1 MRAIDHPFR
10 VLHSELIQRCLD
22 AAFSAD
28 FPVEGRFVT
37 AVSRSRRYWY
47 FDMPDGTGGKRRRY
61 VGPADDAEIARRV
74 EDFRTVKDDARARR
88 RIVSALVRE
97 AGLPRPD
104 PMVGDVVRALAEAGL
119 FRLRAVLVGTV
130 AFGAYPGLIGARLP
144 ASMMGTGDAD
154 LVQFHSIS
162 AAVGDAL
169 PPVLDVL
176 KAVDGTFRELP
187 HVADGR
193 ASTRFRSGS
202 GFLVEFLTPNTG
214 SADREGRPAA
224 MPALGGASAEPLRF
238 LDFLIHAPVRTVLLH
253 GAGVPVLVPAPE
265 RFAVHKMIVASR
277 RRTGDDGAA
286 KASKDR
292 QQAGALLT
300 AMGALRRDE
309 ELVDVWLEAWDRGPS
324 WRDALETSLRSF
336 DAITRMTV
344 VSILSRGATT
354 LGAAPA
360 EFGLNDRG

>member
-130 AFGAYPGLIGARLP
+130 AFGAYPGLIGARRTVEP
-144 ASMMGTGDAD
+144 R
-154 LVQFHSIS
+154 
-162 AAVGDAL
+162 
-169 PPVLDVL
+169 P
-176 KAVDGTFRELP
+176 
-187 HVADGR
+187 
-193 ASTRFRSGS
+193 GS
-202 GFLVEFLTPNTG
+202 GP
-214 SADREGRPAA
+214 
-224 MPALGGASAEPLRF
+224 
-238 LDFLIHAPVRTVLLH
+238 
-253 GAGVPVLVPAPE
+253 
-265 RFAVHKMIVASR
+265 
-277 RRTGDDGAA
+277 
-286 KASKDR
+286 
-292 QQAGALLT
+292 
-300 AMGALRRDE
+300 
-309 ELVDVWLEAWDRGPS
+309 DRGS
-324 WRDALETSLRSF
+324 SS
-336 DAITRMTV
+336 
-344 VSILSRGATT
+344 SS
-354 LGAAPA
+354 
-360 EFGLNDRG
+360 